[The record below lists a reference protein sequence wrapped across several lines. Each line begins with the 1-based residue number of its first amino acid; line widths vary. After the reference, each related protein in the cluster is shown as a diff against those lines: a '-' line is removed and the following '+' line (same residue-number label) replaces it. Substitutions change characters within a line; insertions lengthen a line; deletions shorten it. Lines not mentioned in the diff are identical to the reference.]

1 MSGFRN
7 IARMA
12 VVVLAAG
19 CTGDGRTPTAP
30 AAGPTQT
37 ISDAAHGGQVPGF
50 YFLQP
55 LVKSPNATGTFD
67 AALEPRVEIC
77 QLAGTA
83 CGAGVAQFTLTS
95 GTGGELLTVDAVAG
109 KYQVNWHTDKFGL
122 DPAKHYRV
130 SVFVG
135 TYRLGFADV
144 DVVSSGKELKRVD
157 TQEYI
162 ALQDG
167 RTLPIKFRIETG
179 IPASLVVTPAAAT
192 VEPAGTQQFT
202 ATVTDLHGN
211 VLPVP
216 VSWASLAPAVATV
229 DANGRATGVAP
240 GSAGITASFVT
251 LADTATLTVAVSNT
265 APTATGDQYEALGNV
280 TVSIPAPG
288 VLANDADA
296 EGNALAAVPGTVATA
311 NGGSVVVNADGSIV
325 YRAAAGFVGE
335 DSFEYVATDG
345 SLTSAP
351 ATVKVTSSARVWFV
365 NNTADAPGDGRDG
378 SPFTTLK
385 GAETASSAGE
395 AIYVFAGNGA
405 TAGYDEGIV
414 LRAGQALNGQGV
426 TADYTATLNGQVVT
440 LLPAGAAPQLTR
452 NGAGATVAISTG
464 NTLKGMDVA
473 STAGAGIQGSG
484 FGTLNVEAVS
494 VAAVGGPALDL
505 ENGNASATFTA
516 LSSTG
521 STGNGVRLAGVTG
534 LVHAAGGAIVAS
546 AANGV
551 RVQGGTAD
559 VELGGSISVTTGAS
573 VRITGRTGGTV
584 TLSGP
589 IADMGAGIV
598 VESNT
603 GGIVELTG
611 VSKAVNTGASS
622 AVTLANNTGSS
633 VRFAGGGLALTTTTG
648 DAFSAT
654 GGGTVEVT
662 GAGNTITAAGG
673 RALHVTGTIIGG
685 LGLTFRSITST
696 GGAEGIV
703 MENTGALNGLLVTG
717 EGTTAGS
724 GGTLSGGAYGVRLDG
739 VRNVLLR
746 NMQVSGFTSY
756 AIRGSNVNGFELRGS
771 TVSGANGTAAG
782 EGSVRFDALT
792 GSALVTGSAISGGFT
807 DNLRVTNSAGSLDRL
822 VIEGSTFGAHQG
834 SGGDD
839 GVELEAVGAAVMN
852 VTIHNSTFTSAASDL
867 LSVALSGGAVSDL
880 VVEGNTFA
888 NANAAVAAGGGGIT
902 IAAVGTSS
910 PTLTYRV
917 SGNTLRNALGPALA
931 VVKGPGAGSFS
942 GTIEANVVGVS
953 GAANSGSA
961 QGSGIDVSSIGGG
974 SHVALVRNNQVRQY
988 NNHGIL
994 LQAGNNAAG
1003 GSGSL
1008 HATVTGNRVEQPG
1021 TAGFLSNG
1029 VHVNAGTNTADAHQ
1043 VCADVRGNALA
1054 GSSAAGATEFR
1065 LRQRFLTTVRIPG
1078 YVGANNDNAAVA
1090 AFVQANNGGAT
1101 GAAANTVSTG
1111 GGGFVGGAGCTQP

>member
-1 MSGFRN
+1 MSRLRN
-7 IARMA
+7 LARAA
-12 VVVLAAG
+12 VVVFAAG
-19 CTGDGRTPTAP
+19 CTGDVHTPTAP
-30 AAGPTQT
+30 AAGPGQT

-55 LVKSPNATGTFD
+55 LVSNPNATGTPD
-67 AALEPRVEIC
+67 AAVEPRVEIC
-77 QLAGTA
+77 VLAGTA
-83 CGAGVAQFTLTS
+83 CGAGVAEFTLAS
-95 GTGGELLTVDAVAG
+95 GTDGERVTFDAG
-109 KYQVNWHTDKFGL
+109 KYQVNWHTDRFGL
-122 DPAKHYRV
+122 DPAKHYRI

-135 TYRLGFADV
+135 AFRLGFADV
-144 DVVSSGKELKRVD
+144 DVVGSGKELKRVD

-192 VEPAGTQQFT
+192 VEPGGTQQFT

-229 DANGRATGVAP
+229 DANGLATGLAP
-240 GSAGITASFVT
+240 GSAAITATFVT

-265 APTATGDQYEALGNV
+265 APTATGDAYEALGNV
-280 TVSIPAPG
+280 TLTIPAPG

-296 EGNALAAVPGTVATA
+296 EGNALAAVPGTFGTA
-311 NGGSVVVNADGSIV
+311 NGGSVVVSADGGFV
-325 YRAAAGFVGE
+325 YRAAAGYVGE
-335 DSFEYVATDG
+335 DSFQYVATDG

-351 ATVKVTSSARVWFV
+351 ATVTVTSSARVWFV
-365 NNTADAPGDGRDG
+365 NNTAAAPGDGRDG

-385 GAETASSAGE
+385 GAEAASSAGE

-405 TAGYDEGIV
+405 TVGYDEGIV
-414 LRAGQALNGQGV
+414 LKNGQALNGQGV
-426 TADYTATLNGQVVT
+426 ATDYTVTLNGQVVT

-452 NGAGATVAISTG
+452 DDAGATVAIGTA
-464 NTLKGMDVA
+464 NTLRGVHVA

-484 FGTLNVEAVS
+484 FGTLSVEAVS
-494 VAAVGGPALDL
+494 VAAVGGAALDL
-505 ENGNASATFTA
+505 ENGHASASFTS

-534 LVHAAGGAIVAS
+534 SVHADGGAIVGS

-559 VELGGSISVTTGAS
+559 VELAGSISVTTGAS

-603 GGIVELTG
+603 GGSVELTG
-611 VSKAVNTGASS
+611 VSKAINTGAAA
-622 AVTLANNTGSS
+622 AVTLADNTGSS

-673 RALHVTGTIIGG
+673 RALHVSGTTVGG
-685 LGLTFRSITST
+685 LGLTFRSISSA
-696 GGAEGIV
+696 GGAEAIV

-724 GGTLSGGAYGVRLDG
+724 GGTLSGGTYGVRLDG

-746 NMQVSGFTSY
+746 NMQVNDFASY
-756 AIRGSNVNGFELRGS
+756 AIRGSSVNGFELRG
-771 TVSGANGTAAG
+771 TVVSGANGSAAG

-792 GSALVTGSAISGGFT
+792 GSALVSGSAISGGYT
-807 DNLRVTNSAGSLDRL
+807 DNLRVTNSAGTLDRL
-822 VIEGSTFGAHQG
+822 VVENTTFGAHQA
-834 SGGDD
+834 SAGDD
-839 GVELEAVGAAVMN
+839 GVELEAYGAAVMK
-852 VTIHNSTFTSAASDL
+852 VTLRTSTFTSAASEL
-867 LSVALSGGAVSDL
+867 LAVLVGGSANGDV

-888 NANAAVAAGGGGIT
+888 NGHPAIASAGGGVV
-902 IAAVGTSS
+902 IATAGAAAAPS
-910 PTLTYRV
+910 LTYRV
-917 SGNTLRNALGPALA
+917 AGNSFRGALGTALT
-931 VVKGPGAGSFS
+931 VQKGAGTGTFS

-953 GAANSGSA
+953 GVANSGSA
-961 QGSGIDVSSIGGG
+961 QGSGVDVTSTGGG
-974 SHVALVRNNQVRQY
+974 SHVVAVRDNQVRQY
-988 NNHGIL
+988 NNFGIL
-994 LQAGNNAAG
+994 LQAGGSAQG
-1003 GSGSL
+1003 GQGALS
-1008 HATVTGNRVEQPG
+1008 ATVTGNTVQQVG
-1021 TAGFLSNG
+1021 TLGFPANG
-1029 VHVNAGTNTADAHQ
+1029 VNLNAGTNTGDAHA
-1043 VCADVRGNALA
+1043 VCLDLRNNALA
-1054 GSSAAGATEFR
+1054 GSSFGAATEFR

-1078 YVGANNDNAAVA
+1078 YAGGNADNAAVT

-1101 GAAANTVSTG
+1101 GGAANTVATG

>member
-1 MSGFRN
+1 MSRLRN

-19 CTGDGRTPTAP
+19 CTGDARTPTAP

-55 LVKSPNATGTFD
+55 LVKTPNATGTFD
-67 AALEPRVEIC
+67 AALSPRVEIC
-77 QLAGTA
+77 ELAGTA
-83 CGAGVAQFTLTS
+83 CATGVAEFTLTS
-95 GTGGELLTVDAVAG
+95 GTGGELLTVDAAAG
-109 KYQVNWHTDKFGL
+109 KYQVNWHTDRFDL
-122 DPAKHYRV
+122 DPAKHYRI

-135 TYRLGFADV
+135 AYRLGFADV
-144 DVVSSGKELKRVD
+144 DVVNTGKELKRVD
-157 TQEYI
+157 TQEFI

-192 VEPAGTQQFT
+192 VEPGGTQQFT

-216 VSWASLAPAVATV
+216 ASWASLAPAVATV
-229 DANGRATGVAP
+229 DANGLATGLTP
-240 GSAGITASFVT
+240 GSAEITATFVT

-296 EGNALAAVPGTVATA
+296 EGNALAAVAGTVPTA
-311 NGGSVVVNADGSIV
+311 NGGTAVVNEDGSIV
-325 YRAAAGFVGE
+325 YRAAPGFVGE

-345 SLTSAP
+345 SLNSAP

-365 NNTADAPGDGRDG
+365 NNTAAAPGDGRDG

-385 GAETASSAGE
+385 AAETASSAGE
-395 AIYVFAGNGA
+395 TIYVFAGNGA
-405 TAGYDEGIV
+405 TDGYDQGIV
-414 LRAGQALNGQGV
+414 LKAGQTLNGQGV
-426 TADYTATLNGQVVT
+426 SADFTVTLNGQVVT
-440 LLPAGAAPQLTR
+440 LLPAGTATR
-452 NGAGATVAISTG
+452 ITRSGAGATVAIATG
-464 NTLKGMDVA
+464 NTLRGLEVA
-473 STAGAGIQGSG
+473 STAGAGIEGSG
-484 FGTLNVEAVS
+484 FVSLTVDETS

-505 ENGNASATFTA
+505 ENGSASASFTS

-521 STGNGVRLAGVTG
+521 SPANGLRLAGVSGT
-534 LVHAAGGAIVAS
+534 VHADGGAIVSS
-546 AANGV
+546 ATNGV

-559 VELGGSISVTTGAS
+559 VELGGSISVTDGSS

-598 VESNT
+598 VEGNT
-603 GGIVELTG
+603 GGTLELTG
-611 VSKAVNTGASS
+611 VSKAVNTGASP

-654 GGGTVEVT
+654 GGGTIEVT
-662 GAGNTITAAGG
+662 GAGNTISATGG
-673 RALHVTGTIIGG
+673 RAVHVTGTSIGG
-685 LGLTFRSITST
+685 LGLTFRSISST
-696 GGAEGIV
+696 GGAEAIV

-717 EGTTAGS
+717 DGTTAGS
-724 GGTLSGGAYGVRLDG
+724 GGTLSGGTMGVRLDG

-746 NMQVSGFTSY
+746 NMQVNDFASY
-756 AIRGSNVNGFELRGS
+756 AIRGSHVNGFELRGT
-771 TVSGANGTAAG
+771 TVSGTNGTAAG
-782 EGSVRFDALT
+782 EGSVKFDALT
-792 GSALVTGSAISGGFT
+792 GSALVSGSSISGGYS
-807 DNLRVTNSAGSLDRL
+807 DNLSVVNAAGTLDRL
-822 VIEGSTFGAHQG
+822 VIDNTTFGAHAA

-839 GVELEAVGAAVMN
+839 GVELEASGIAVMN
-852 VTIHNSTFTSAASDL
+852 VTISNSTFTSATSDL
-867 LSVALSGGAVSDL
+867 LVVALSGSATSDL
-880 VVEGNTFA
+880 LVEGSTFA
-888 NANAAVAAGGGGIT
+888 NANAAVAAGGGGVT
-902 IAAVGTSS
+902 IAAVNSGS

-917 SGNTLRNALGPALA
+917 AGNSLRNALGPALA
-931 VVKGPGAGSFS
+931 VIKGSGNGSFS
-942 GTIEANVVGVS
+942 GTIEANVVGTS
-953 GAANSGSA
+953 GVANSGSA

-974 SHVALVRNNQVRQY
+974 SHVAVVRNNQVRQY
-988 NNHGIL
+988 NNYGIL
-994 LQAGNNAAG
+994 LQAGNNLAG

-1008 HATVTGNRVEQPG
+1008 HATVTGNTVQQPG
-1021 TAGFLSNG
+1021 TSGFLFNG
-1029 VHVNAGTNTADAHQ
+1029 VHVNAGTNPADAHQ

-1054 GSSAAGATEFR
+1054 GSSGVGTTEFR
-1065 LRQRFLTTVRIPG
+1065 LRQRFLTTMRIPG
-1078 YVGANNDNAAVA
+1078 YVGANNDNAAVT
-1090 AFVQANNGGAT
+1090 AFVQANNAGAT
-1101 GAAANTVSTG
+1101 GAAANSVSTG
-1111 GGGFVGGAGCTQP
+1111 GGGYVGGAACTQP